1 LQPKTLPRSI
11 SQRKRPAPLARAFC
25 FVIASVAKQSILPLR
40 GAMDCFAQ
48 LAMAGQIFSGLEN
61 SRLIVG
67 DASVM
72 IEA

>member
-1 LQPKTLPRSI
+1 VV
-11 SQRKRPAPLARAFC
+11 AA
-25 FVIASVAKQSILPLR
+25 VIASVAKQSILPLR

-72 IEA
+72 VEA